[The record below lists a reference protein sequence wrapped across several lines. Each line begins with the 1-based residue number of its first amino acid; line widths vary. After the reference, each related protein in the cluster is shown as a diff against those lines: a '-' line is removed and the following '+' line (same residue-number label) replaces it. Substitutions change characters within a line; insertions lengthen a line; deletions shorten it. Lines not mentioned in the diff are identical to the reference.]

1 VHRGVDGGR
10 GSSLEYTIE
19 AGWLVLMNNID
30 DSGECCTLPENA
42 VGIVVHDGRRSE
54 AKPRA
59 VAVVW
64 GGKVRPQPSLPYGRW
79 KEGAL
84 PAA

>member
-1 VHRGVDGGR
+1 MGK
-10 GSSLEYTIE
+10 IE
-19 AGWLVLMNNID
+19 RRNEGAGEEMED
-30 DSGECCTLPENA
+30 A
-42 VGIVVHDGRRSE
+42 VGIVVQDGRPAL

-59 VAVVW
+59 VAFVW

-79 KEGAL
+79 KQGVR